1 MQKMEFVRVLLVE
14 KGVKPQ
20 LTNPYFYLWWKL
32 LRIEAE
38 PRVFESPFK
47 LFFLQAIFGSVFWG
61 GFMWL
66 LFWQFEG
73 FTTFQVYCSLFF
85 GLFTGLCSALE
96 VARARRKYGLSTL
109 ERWLEQNK
117 LTEN

>member
-32 LRIEAE
+32 LRIEAK

-85 GLFTGLCSALE
+85 GLFTGSCSALE

>member
-32 LRIEAE
+32 LRIEAK

-47 LFFLQAIFGSVFWG
+47 LFFLQAIFGSVFG
-61 GFMWL
+61 VDLCGCYF
-66 LFWQFEG
+66 G
-73 FTTFQVYCSLFF
+73 SLKVSQHSKCIA
-85 GLFTGLCSALE
+85 LCSSVYLPGYAL
-96 VARARRKYGLSTL
+96 LL
-109 ERWLEQNK
+109 RWLEHDGS
-117 LTEN
+117 LGSAH

>member
-32 LRIEAE
+32 LRIEAK

-47 LFFLQAIFGSVFWG
+47 LLFLQAIFGSVFWG

-85 GLFTGLCSALE
+85 GLFTGSCSALE
-96 VARARRKYGLSTL
+96 VARARRKFGLSTL